1 MLGQLSLV
9 RVCGFEMATDQDDI
23 IDSADIFLQLQTTLI
38 EMESDFSCVSLSK
51 KKQPENGSAKGDAN

>member
-1 MLGQLSLV
+1 
-9 RVCGFEMATDQDDI
+9 MATDQDDI